1 WLAPGLQGSAK
12 SAPLLPATDFQDLLM
27 EFDQVLQDFDN
38 GAPSQYGQHLAELK
52 QRVLPSASDSGIEDS
67 ESEWGRWD
75 TRLHGPSRLTTWLL
89 PLAARLGDTHELE
102 AFIADLDQ
110 ILEVASVN

>member
-1 WLAPGLQGSAK
+1 MENQTV
-12 SAPLLPATDFQDLLM
+12 LPATDFQDLLM

-67 ESEWGRWD
+67 ESGSSTSPGSSLNTSEED
-75 TRLHGPSRLTTWLL
+75 LNAPSVLT
-89 PLAARLGDTHELE
+89 PASSNSKARLGDTHELE

-110 ILEVASVN
+110 ILEEM